1 MDFGPSNWVF
11 LILSGPNNRPFRT
24 STSHKVILLLTFLN
38 FSETLEK
45 KLKSKKMATGM
56 KLPMAISLQK
66 PMAMASQSSS
76 SSLARGTNFRTV
88 CCTNATSKAKIPLP
102 PINPKD
108 PFLSKLASVAST
120 SPETLL
126 NRPSNSDSPPYLDL
140 FDAPQLMAAPAQV
153 S

>member
-1 MDFGPSNWVF
+1 
-11 LILSGPNNRPFRT
+11 
-24 STSHKVILLLTFLN
+24 
-38 FSETLEK
+38 
-45 KLKSKKMATGM
+45 MATGM
-56 KLPMAISLQK
+56 KLPMALSLQK
-66 PMAMASQSSS
+66 PMAMAAPPSS
-76 SSLARGTNFRTV
+76 SSLARTINFRTV
-88 CCTNATSKAKIPLP
+88 CCMNATSKAKIPLP

-126 NRPSNSDSPPYLDL
+126 NRPENSDSPPYLDI